1 MNASSSF
8 LTYRGLI
15 MVASTK
21 TTAITV
27 VAVLVIVI
35 ALLAIFPPD
44 IQYIVLEDRE
54 GESYMLWAL
63 AAPIIAIGLALI
75 TKRVYTSLF
84 IGILSGVLI
93 YAMLNPDI
101 AFQALFTGNGDEAQG
116 LAATLGDVD
125 NIGIL
130 VFLIVLGAFVYIMR
144 RAGGTAALA
153 AWARNKLKSREQSQ
167 LMTMA
172 LGIIIFIDDYFNCL
186 TVGTV
191 MKPVTDEYRVSRAKL
206 AYLID
211 ATAAPICIIAPV
223 SSWAGAVSG
232 YIEGQG
238 AFETFVNTIP
248 YNFYALLTIV
258 FVIAI
263 ILMKFDFGPMRKY
276 EQNAIQNGDL
286 FSDGV
291 ADPMINTDI
300 SDHKGTIMDLVIPIL
315 LLVVCCILGMLYT
328 GYLSGADNIYDMF
341 SDCDACI
348 GLPLGAF
355 FAFMLTLAF
364 YYHRGVIVFDDVWAS
379 IPEGFKAMFPAIMI
393 LILAWTLKGTID
405 LMGADL
411 YVADLVQTYAQ
422 GLEFIIPVLVFI
434 VAMFLAFSTGTSWG
448 TFGILIP
455 ICMALFLEDPD
466 MMIISMSACMA
477 GAVFGDHCSPISDT
491 TIMASTGADC
501 DLMTHV
507 STQFP
512 YAAVVAIVS
521 AICFVIAGLVENPWI
536 PLAVGIVLII
546 GALFVLRM
554 IVNNKYGSA
563 SEN

>member
-1 MNASSSF
+1 
-8 LTYRGLI
+8 

-21 TTAITV
+21 TTVITV
-27 VAVLVIVI
+27 VAVIVAVIV
-35 ALLAIFPPD
+35 LLLVFPPELQEID
-44 IQYIVLEDRE
+44 IDEDHS
-54 GESYMLWAL
+54 GESYMLWSL
-63 AAPIIAIGLALI
+63 AAPIIAIALALI

-84 IGILSGVLI
+84 VGIVCGVLI
-93 YAMLNPDI
+93 FSQLDI
-101 AFQALFTGNGDEAQG
+101 LVAFEALFTGNLDDDVQG
-116 LAATLGDVD
+116 LAATVGDLD

-130 VFLIVLGAFVYIMR
+130 IFLIILGAFVYLMR

-153 AWARNKLKSREQSQ
+153 NWAKNKLKTREQSQ
-167 LMTMA
+167 LMTML
-172 LGIIIFIDDYFNCL
+172 LGVIIFIDDYFNCL

-232 YIEGQG
+232 YIEGKG
-238 AFETFVNTIP
+238 AFETFIETIP
-248 YNFYALLTIV
+248 YNYYALLTIV

-263 ILMKFDFGPMRKY
+263 ILLKFDFGPMRKY
-276 EQNAIQNGDL
+276 ETNAIEKGDL
-286 FSDGV
+286 FSDGI
-291 ADPMINTDI
+291 ADPIIDTDI
-300 SDHKGTIMDLVIPIL
+300 SDHKGTIMDLVAPIL
-315 LLVVCCILGMLYT
+315 ILVVCCIGGMMFT
-328 GYLSGADNIYDMF
+328 GYLYGGEGIYGMI

-355 FAFMLTLAF
+355 FAFMITLA
-364 YYHRGVIVFDDVWAS
+364 YYYARKVIVFDDVWAS

-411 YVADLVQTYAQ
+411 YVADLVQTNAA
-422 GLEFIIPVLVFI
+422 GLEYLIPLLVFV

-455 ICMALFLEDPD
+455 ICMALFLTDPT
-466 MMIISMSACMA
+466 MMVISMSACMA

-501 DLMTHV
+501 DLLTHV
-507 STQFP
+507 NTQFP
-512 YAAVVAIVS
+512 YAAVVAAVS
-521 AICFVIAGLVENPWI
+521 AVCFLVAGFTQTPWI
-536 PLAVGIVLII
+536 ALIVGIVLII
-546 GALFVLRM
+546 AVLFCLKM
-554 IVNNKYGSA
+554 IVKKKYGLPTL
-563 SEN
+563 NN